1 MLHLQYPTNLQPVCK
16 VPGCE
21 NGAQIRSMEGKA
33 TTWMQTCKHH
43 TYKDLPEEQAKIETF
58 WPPETN

>member
-1 MLHLQYPTNLQPVCK
+1 MATMNFPTNLQPVCG

-21 NGAQIRSMEGKA
+21 NGAQLRSMEGKIA
-33 TTWMQTCKHH
+33 RWMQTCKQH
-43 TYKDLPEEQAKIETF
+43 TYKDLPGEQQKIETF